1 MLYRVK
7 SESESKSLNFIK
19 FVAECSSLKSSF
31 NHVSLGWSLKKRK
44 CGLYI
49 TILSH
54 IKSKVRV

>member
-31 NHVSLGWSLKKRK
+31 NHISLGWSLKKRK
-44 CGLYI
+44 CGVYI
-49 TILSH
+49 TVL
-54 IKSKVRV
+54 